1 MKQNN
6 NTVKAWQS
14 YVSEDVR
21 NYISGLIHKEF
32 LIIKI
37 KNPRLSKLGDYF
49 PNHKGPHLITINSDL
64 SPYSFVLTLCH
75 ELAHYF
81 ANKRYGFSIKPHG
94 EEWKTIFKSIMEP
107 VLDKMFFDDN
117 TRKHLCVY
125 LQDPKASSYANIKLK
140 KCLLGLKDGV
150 YLEDIREGVSFKM
163 KTGRVFKLI
172 EKKRSRAKCLDLSN
186 NRLYSIHQGVN
197 VMPLI

>member
-6 NTVKAWQS
+6 NTLKAWQS

-21 NYISGLIHKEF
+21 DYVFGLIFEEPV
-32 LIIKI
+32 IIKI
-37 KNPRLSKLGDYF
+37 KNPRVSKLGDYF
-49 PNHKGPHLITINSDL
+49 ANPNGLHMITINSDL
-64 SPYSFVLTLCH
+64 SKYSFVLTLCH

-94 EEWKTIFKSIMEP
+94 EEWKAIFKSIMEP
-107 VLDKMFFDDN
+107 VLDKMFFDEN
-117 TRKHLCVY
+117 TRKHLCAY
-125 LQDPKASSYANIKLK
+125 LKDPKASSYANIELK
-140 KCLLGLKDGV
+140 KCLLDFKHGV
-150 YLEDIREGVSFKM
+150 YLEDLREGVSFKM

-197 VMPLI
+197 VTPLI